1 MNEVKLNRGGLP
13 ETILPA
19 EDSEI
24 LGGIEE
30 ALSSGSPSETNDPFI
45 ISQVINKLL
54 KLVEA
59 YPDSIA
65 IWTQLGVLSPERMKG
80 YAFFRLAYHRGLDAL
95 RKNGWRGSGFVRW
108 EHPSNQS
115 FLRALHGLQMLSK
128 EIGDD
133 EESARC
139 HHFLLQLEPRW
150 QSICPA
156 IDAEPG
162 STSLI
167 RFH

>member
-133 EESARC
+133 EEAARC
-139 HHFLLQLEPRW
+139 HHFLFQLEPRW
-150 QSICPA
+150 ESICPA

>member
-19 EDSEI
+19 ENSEI
-24 LGGIEE
+24 LDGIEE
-30 ALSSGSPSETNDPFI
+30 ALSFAAPSEITDPVV
-45 ISQVINKLL
+45 ISQVIMKLL
-54 KLVEA
+54 SLVEVN
-59 YPDSIA
+59 PESIA

-108 EHPSNQS
+108 EHPSNRS
-115 FLRALHGLQMLSK
+115 FLRALHGLQILSK
-128 EIGDD
+128 EIGD
-133 EESARC
+133 EEEAIRC

-150 QSICPA
+150 ESISPA
-156 IDAEPG
+156 IDAVPG
-162 STSLI
+162 SSTLI

>member
-24 LGGIEE
+24 LDGIEE

-133 EESARC
+133 EEAARC
-139 HHFLLQLEPRW
+139 HHFLFQLEPRW
-150 QSICPA
+150 ESICPA